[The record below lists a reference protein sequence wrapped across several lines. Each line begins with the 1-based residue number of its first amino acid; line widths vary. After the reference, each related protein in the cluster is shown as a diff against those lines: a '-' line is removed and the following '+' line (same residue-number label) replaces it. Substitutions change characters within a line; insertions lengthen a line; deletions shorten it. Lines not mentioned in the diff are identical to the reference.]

1 MRHLLFALLLVLL
14 LPAQAAEPTPYDR
27 VTLSEQASAEPENDL
42 MVAQLFA
49 QAEGDDA
56 TVLADRVNR
65 AVAGALAVARRTP
78 GVKVSTLAYRT
89 QPIYEKNRIRGWR
102 VSQDIRLESRDSQ
115 VLGKLIGELQ
125 SSRLRVRSLG
135 YRLSEERRREHIDQ
149 VIRTALQR
157 FDRRAR
163 LIAKTLGKS
172 GYRVVRISV
181 NENGGRPVPVRMAMM
196 EAAPMMKRVAPVAIE
211 AGTARI
217 DVTVSGE
224 IELRD

>member
-1 MRHLLFALLLVLL
+1 MRHLLLVLLFVLL

-27 VTLSEQASAEPENDL
+27 VTLSEQASAELENDL

-56 TVLADRVNR
+56 IVLADRVNR

-78 GVKVSTLAYRT
+78 GVKVSTQSYRT

-163 LIAKTLGKS
+163 LIAKTLGKN
-172 GYRVVRISV
+172 GYRLVRLSV
-181 NENGGRPVPVRMAMM
+181 NENGGSPVPVRMAMM
-196 EAAPMMKRVAPVAIE
+196 EAAPMMKRVAPVPIE

-217 DVTVSGE
+217 AVSVSGE